1 MVETVLLVVLV
12 CIALALVGL
21 VLLQQGKG
29 ADAGASFG
37 GGASQTVFGSAGS
50 GNFMTKSTWFLATGF
65 FIICLGLAYIA
76 RQQAEGGSGIDF
88 SSPEPKAVIE
98 QVNDTD
104 VPSFDGAE
112 SPSSDSDVPAI
123 PGVEE
128 AVEEGSAIIDDG
140 AATIETAVDRA
151 TSEAGELADEAQQK
165 AEDVVDAAKEAAA
178 N

>member
-1 MVETVLLVVLV
+1 MTEQIILIVH
-12 CIALALVGL
+12 IALSVGIVAF